1 MGIMIKDVLGTG
13 FGSGEWYYADSVD
26 LTGDLGGW
34 GVGAK
39 GTIRL
44 TIPGDEPT
52 VTIYEEYRDG
62 DQVEYNTMVL
72 TRDRKGNVEFRR
84 ETRPDGGEQTG
95 IYRIPYED
103 GEFILIL
110 SFKK

>member
-1 MGIMIKDVLGTG
+1 M
-13 FGSGEWYYADSVD
+13 
-26 LTGDLGGW
+26 GGW
-34 GVGAK
+34 DVGAE

-62 DQVEYNTMVL
+62 EQVEYNTMIL
-72 TRDRKGNVEFRR
+72 TRDKMGNVEFHR
-84 ETRPDGGEQTG
+84 ETRQHGGDQTG

-103 GEFILIL
+103 GEFILVIN
-110 SFKK
+110 FNK